1 LLNSIDTE
9 NLHRYFPKLKR
20 LDSICKFSHVSFS
33 PDAQTKY
40 RYLEIPDV
48 SPTTGVISN
57 VRILRGSEI
66 GDSFYV
72 AKGGD
77 LAYCR
82 INPRKNRVFIIPE
95 SLDKVLI
102 SKESYLL
109 ELLEDSEIKSK
120 YVLAA
125 ILQSDL
131 VKSQLVRLAT
141 GSSSS
146 RARVQEADFLNAV
159 YIPIP
164 DVTTQSRLE
173 KRIKKM
179 YKKYW
184 DVSQSFLKDFVSIQK
199 DFMSIIDINDLRTI

>member
-1 LLNSIDTE
+1 
-9 NLHRYFPKLKR
+9 
-20 LDSICKFSHVSFS
+20 
-33 PDAQTKY
+33 
-40 RYLEIPDV
+40 
-48 SPTTGVISN
+48 
-57 VRILRGSEI
+57 
-66 GDSFYV
+66 
-72 AKGGD
+72 
-77 LAYCR
+77 
-82 INPRKNRVFIIPE
+82 VFIIPE

-102 SKESYLL
+102 SKESYIL